1 MDIFTH
7 VDKVAD
13 AVVSVGGVI
22 AIIGGIVA
30 GTKWGRKAHLQTVV
44 QAADTAVQA
53 AEQWRKVRAKDGAPV
68 DPLAAKQKALDALH
82 DLVPSIGEQ
91 EAHHAIEAAV
101 SRLPKSN
108 LTAPARD
115 AMGRFVVR

>member
-13 AVVSVGGVI
+13 AVVSIGGAA
-22 AIIGGIVA
+22 AIIGALVA

-53 AEQWRKVRAKDGAPV
+53 AEQWRKRCADVGQV
-68 DPLAAKQKALDALH
+68 VEPLSAKQYALEALRQM
-82 DLVPSIGEQ
+82 VTVN
-91 EAHHAIEAAV
+91 AHVADHAIEAAV